1 MSQLTMKQCLNSSIK
16 AGNLGRALAS
26 ALLAPVLAISGL
38 TMGSAVHANIQQN
51 NNSFQFVG
59 RAYDPNSEELLYTET
74 HKIQLDEKGEYETA
88 EVLYKDKDG
97 NVFARKQLSYGDDIT
112 LPETHFY
119 ELDSPFF
126 YKVKNK
132 ASKLSVE
139 YQDEQENTYENVA
152 IEDKGFHVVDAG
164 FDRLVSQNWQTLLDG
179 DALTFA
185 FLAVTRSQF
194 FDFRLVKE
202 TDKKMQKD
210 GQLVLRLEPSNAILR
225 WILDPAYLSYDLDNK
240 KLLRFTG
247 LTNVRKRPEGQVL
260 DENYIAVIKYDYL

>member
-1 MSQLTMKQCLNSSIK
+1 MKQLLNS
-16 AGNLGRALAS
+16 
-26 ALLAPVLAISGL
+26 VCLAIWILSL
-38 TMGSAVHANIQQN
+38 MLMNVQAQSNIQAESLGDGHQG
-51 NNSFQFVG
+51 FQFIG
-59 RAYDPNSEELLYTET
+59 RAYDPSNDELLYTET
-74 HKIQLDEKGEYETA
+74 HKIKLNDAGEYESA

-97 NVFARKQLSYGDDIT
+97 NLFARKQLSYGQTST

-126 YKVKNK
+126 YKVKNF

-139 YQDEQENTYENVA
+139 YQDEQDNSLEKVA
-152 IEDKGFHVVDAG
+152 LEPEGFHVVDAG
-164 FDRLVSQNWQTLLDG
+164 FDRLVSENWQSLVSGKTLS
-179 DALTFA
+179 FA

-202 TDKKMQKD
+202 TEKKMQKE

-247 LTNVRKRPEGQVL
+247 LTNVRKRMAGKAL